1 MTDIRQVDLHGKVA
15 LVTGGGHGI
24 GAGIVEALATAG
36 ARVIVNDLID
46 ERASAT
52 ALRVSEGGGEAV
64 AIAADISTVHD
75 VDRLMASSLDAFGRI
90 DILVNNAAVFCN
102 KAFLDHSIDEWD
114 RLFSVNLRGVFLC
127 TRAVL
132 PGMIDRSD
140 GNIVNIASISA
151 FNTTTEHVAYAASKA
166 AIVTLTRDVAA
177 EVAQFGVRVNA
188 VAPGPIDSRGVHTEP
203 FAGILLHRIGKP
215 ADIGNAVAFLV
226 SDAATFIT
234 GETLR
239 VAGGSD
245 LKVDR

>member
-1 MTDIRQVDLHGKVA
+1 MTDMRQFDLQDKVA

-24 GAGIVEALATAG
+24 GAGIVETLAAGG

-52 ALRVSEGGGEAV
+52 ALRVTGAGGEALG
-64 AIAADISTVHD
+64 IAADVSTVED
-75 VDRLMASSLDAFGRI
+75 VHRLMTSSLDAFGRI
-90 DILVNNAAVFCN
+90 DILVNNAAIFCN
-102 KAFLDHSIDEWD
+102 KAFLDHTVEEWD
-114 RLFSVNLRGVFLC
+114 RLISVNLRGVFLC

-132 PGMIDRSD
+132 PGMIERSD

-188 VAPGPIDSRGVHTEP
+188 VAPGPIDSRLVHSEP
-203 FAGILLHRIGKP
+203 FAGILLHRIGTP

-226 SDAATFIT
+226 SDGARFIT